1 MYYSILNFVDFEL
14 NKTFQKK
21 NANNLYELQ
30 YKYKINTYND
40 KIVMEYFHIW
50 FLVIG
55 FSYIVILFSFMHFS
69 DKNDILNNTVGFM
82 ALSFVLIHILLF
94 FLLMY
99 QEISLHPL
107 IILVWI
113 LALTIPIFFVS
124 ILIGIST
131 LLAYG
136 YKKGGKDFSKIG
148 KKLEERNEG
157 WSKAKKDLLR
167 KLNHVLIFLGLLFVW
182 YVGLLIVNYITGST
196 SGMIPEENNT
206 LLQYF
211 KLISIPFSIIEV
223 LFSLG
228 WFYYLLFFFFYLFSI
243 IILATEFTRK
253 SKYLFFPFTVFT
265 KIYLTN
271 EETQSYG
278 TYLYFAIGHLF
289 AAFICPPMVFLT
301 ILGIS
306 SISDLVTS
314 QIGIRY
320 GKRYITWNEK
330 KTWEGTISGV
340 LATLLI
346 SFLFVGVFWSIIFA
360 LAFLFFDIVTNKPL
374 NISDNLLIPIGCSL
388 IFIVIRFYF
397 NLDYFTIL
405 LVWF

>member
-1 MYYSILNFVDFEL
+1 
-14 NKTFQKK
+14 
-21 NANNLYELQ
+21 
-30 YKYKINTYND
+30 
-40 KIVMEYFHIW
+40 MEYFHIW

-55 FSYIVILFSFMHFS
+55 FSYFVILFSFMHFS
-69 DKNDILNNTVGFM
+69 NKLDILNNIVGFM

-99 QEISLHPL
+99 QEISLHPV

-113 LALTIPIFFVS
+113 LALSIPIFFVS
-124 ILIGIST
+124 ILIVIST

-148 KKLEERNEG
+148 KKLEERIEG
-157 WSKAKKDLLR
+157 WSKAKKDSLR
-167 KLNHVLIFLGLLFVW
+167 KLNHVLIFLGLLLVW
-182 YVGLLIVNYITGST
+182 YVGLLIVIDITDST

-211 KLISIPFSIIEV
+211 KLINIPSSIIEV
-223 LFSLG
+223 LFSFG
-228 WFYYLLFFFFYLFSI
+228 WFYYLLFFFFYLFCV

-253 SKYLFFPFTVFT
+253 TKSLFSPFTIFT

-278 TYLYFAIGHLF
+278 SYLFFAIGHLF
-289 AAFICPPMVFLT
+289 AAFTCPPMVFFT

-306 SISDLVTS
+306 SIADLVTS

-320 GKRYITWNEK
+320 GKRHITWNEK

-346 SFLFVGVFWSIIFA
+346 SFLFVGIFWSIIFT
-360 LAFLFFDIVTNKPL
+360 LAFLLFDIITSKPL

-388 IFIVIRFYF
+388 IFLVIRFYF
-397 NLDYFTIL
+397 NLDYYTIL

>member
-69 DKNDILNNTVGFM
+69 DKIDILNNTVGFM

>member
-69 DKNDILNNTVGFM
+69 DKIDILNNTVGFM

-374 NISDNLLIPIGCSL
+374 NISDNLLIPIGCGL

>member
-69 DKNDILNNTVGFM
+69 DKIDILNNTVGFM

-182 YVGLLIVNYITGST
+182 YVGLLIVNYITDST